1 MTHSVDDVD
10 NDSLSLEDIKLDD
23 YVVGDEVIDIPDGT
37 SPVELLTSS
46 NNNEENEKKRLEQD
60 IEDRKA
66 DRNLRDKFGD
76 KAYSVVRKT
85 LYGWAVLLAVYA
97 FCKLFFDKELF
108 SDKVLI
114 AITTAVTLNT
124 FAAFLGVI
132 RGLFPSVKI
141 TKQSEK

>member
-1 MTHSVDDVD
+1 MAAGTEKNHF
-10 NDSLSLEDIKLDD
+10 SLEDIKLGSD
-23 YVVGDEVIDIPDGT
+23 VIDNGVTEIPDGS

-46 NNNEENEKKRLEQD
+46 NNNEESEKKRLEQD

-85 LYGWAVLLAVYA
+85 LYGWAVLLVVYA
-97 FCKLFFDKELF
+97 FCKLFFGKELF

-132 RGLFPSVKI
+132 RGLFPSIKI
-141 TKQSEK
+141 INKSDK